1 MLLRSIT
8 GSPKDLR
15 GLAGTILVYK
25 VAAALS
31 DKGADLDS
39 VENIAKYV
47 ASRLGTLGVGLEHCH
62 VSTYHITEEQKLI
75 YRRSQELVL
84 VTPTLE
90 PTKLKLY
97 VIPFAF
103 ASSAYSHI
111 PLQSRAWVFT
121 TKLALTSLT

>member
-1 MLLRSIT
+1 M
-8 GSPKDLR
+8 SPQIIVTINHRLTRRLR

-62 VSTYHITEEQKLI
+62 VKCI
-75 YRRSQELVL
+75 
-84 VTPTLE
+84 
-90 PTKLKLY
+90 
-97 VIPFAF
+97 
-103 ASSAYSHI
+103 
-111 PLQSRAWVFT
+111 SRT
-121 TKLALTSLT
+121 TKTKAHLS